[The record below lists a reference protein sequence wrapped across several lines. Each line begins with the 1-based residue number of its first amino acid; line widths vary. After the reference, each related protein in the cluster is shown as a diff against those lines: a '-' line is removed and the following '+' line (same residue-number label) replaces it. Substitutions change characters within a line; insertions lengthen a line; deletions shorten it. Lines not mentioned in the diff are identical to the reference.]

1 MIQEKQTY
9 APHGFLALLG
19 LLVILAGS
27 IGGVILGVNLRAPLL
42 IIGGMLAIIAT
53 LISMAGF
60 FVVNPNEA
68 RVLQFF
74 GSYVGTAKDP
84 GLRWANPFY
93 SKRSVSLRVN
103 NFESQKLK
111 VNDHAGNPI
120 EIAAVVVWK
129 VADTAEACFHVEN
142 YQNFVHVQS
151 EAALRNL
158 ASRYP
163 YDAHG
168 VGDMSL
174 RSNTDEIA
182 EKLKIEIQSRLTQA
196 GVQVLE
202 SRISHL
208 AYAPEIAGAM
218 LRRQQAAAVVAA
230 RQKIVEG
237 AVGMVEMAL
246 KSLAEQRIVEL
257 DPDKK
262 ATMVSNLLVVLCS
275 ERDTNP
281 VVNVGT
287 LHQ

>member
-1 MIQEKQTY
+1 MQEKQRY
-9 APHGFLALLG
+9 APHGLLALLG
-19 LLVILAGS
+19 LLLMLAGC
-27 IGGVILGVNLRAPLL
+27 IGGVILGAAVQMPLVIVASVVVL
-42 IIGGMLAIIAT
+42 IGT
-53 LISMAGF
+53 FISMAGF
-60 FVVNPNEA
+60 FIVNPNEG

-74 GSYVGTAKDP
+74 GSYVGTVKDP

-93 SKRSVSLRVN
+93 SKRRVSLRVN

-111 VNDHAGNPI
+111 VNDHSGNPI

-151 EAALRNL
+151 EAAVRNL
-158 ASRYP
+158 ASHYP
-163 YDAHG
+163 YDAHA
-168 VGDMSL
+168 VGDLSL

-182 EKLKIEIQSRLTQA
+182 EKLKMEIQSRLTQA

-202 SRISHL
+202 ARISHL
-208 AYAPEIAGAM
+208 AYAPEIANAM

-246 KSLAEQRIVEL
+246 KSLREQNIVDL

-262 ATMVSNLLVVLCS
+262 ATMVSNLLVVLCG
-275 ERDTNP
+275 ERDTSP